1 MKMLKKI
8 AAAIMAV
15 AMATLMLTACGEDSA
30 PSYRLQ
36 KIVEANQKAGKIYAD
51 MTLVT
56 DGEFSPNYVYA
67 INGQNMYAKIQYAAN
82 GSMEVVVKDGK
93 GYRKDA
99 GQWVESANMGESL
112 KQGSTAITPVAGNI
126 VVVPE
131 YKIEATG
138 ETMYAETIVS
148 NGQEIAYCFNG
159 DKLAYIVTTVEGQT
173 ITLKVNKWENNYDQ
187 AIQDKLDLKA

>member
-36 KIVEANQKAGKIYAD
+36 KIVEANQKSGKVYAD
-51 MTLVT
+51 MTLV
-56 DGEFSPNYVYA
+56 DKESSANYVYA
-67 INGQNMYAKIQYAAN
+67 INGQNMYAKIQYTAN

-93 GYRKDA
+93 GYVKHADE
-99 GQWVESANMGESL
+99 WVESANMGESL
-112 KQGSTAITPVAGNI
+112 KQNSTAITPVAGNI
-126 VVVPE
+126 VVAPE
-131 YKIEATG
+131 YKVEATG

-159 DKLAYIVTTVEGQT
+159 DKLAYIVTTAEGQK
-173 ITLKVNKWENNYDQ
+173 ITLKVNKWENSYDQ

>member
-36 KIVEANQKAGKIYAD
+36 KIVEANQKSGKIYAD

-56 DGEFSPNYVYA
+56 GEEFSPNYVYA
-67 INGQNMYAKIQYAAN
+67 INGQNMYAKIQFTAN
-82 GSMEVVVKDGK
+82 NSMEVVVKDGK

-99 GQWVESANMGESL
+99 GQWVESPNMGESL
-112 KQGSTAITPVAGNI
+112 KQNSTAITPVAGNI
-126 VVVPE
+126 VVAPE

-159 DKLAYIVTTVEGQT
+159 DKLAYIVTAAEGQK

>member
-36 KIVEANQKAGKIYAD
+36 KIVEANQKASKIYAD

-56 DGEFSPNYVYA
+56 GEEFSPNYVYA
-67 INGQNMYAKIQYAAN
+67 INGQNMYAKIQFTAN
-82 GSMEVVVKDGK
+82 RSMEVVVKDGK
-93 GYRKDA
+93 GYMKEA
-99 GQWVESANMGESL
+99 GQWVEAPNMGENL
-112 KQGSTAITPVAGNI
+112 KQNSTAITPVAGNI
-126 VVVPE
+126 VVAPE
-131 YKIEATG
+131 YKVEATG

-159 DKLAYIVTTVEGQT
+159 DKLAYIVTTAEGQK
-173 ITLKVNKWENNYDQ
+173 ITLKVNKWENSYDQ

>member
-36 KIVEANQKAGKIYAD
+36 KIVEANQKSGKIYAD

-67 INGQNMYAKIQYAAN
+67 INGQNMYAKIQYTAN

-93 GYRKDA
+93 GYVKHA

-112 KQGSTAITPVAGNI
+112 KQNSTAITPVAGNI
-126 VVVPE
+126 VVAPE
-131 YKIEATG
+131 YKVEATG

-159 DKLAYIVTTVEGQT
+159 DKLAYIVTTAEGQK

>member
-15 AMATLMLTACGEDSA
+15 AMATLMLTACGEDGA

-36 KIVEANQKAGKIYAD
+36 KIVEANQKAGKIYAE

-56 DGEFSPNYVYA
+56 GKEFSPNYVYA

-93 GYRKDA
+93 GYVKHADE
-99 GQWVESANMGESL
+99 WVESANMGESL
-112 KQGSTAITPVAGNI
+112 KQSSTSITPVAGNI
-126 VVVPE
+126 VVAPE
-131 YKIEATG
+131 YKVEATG

-159 DKLAYIVTTVEGQT
+159 DKLAYIVTTAEGQK
-173 ITLKVNKWENNYDQ
+173 ITLKVNKWENSYDQ

>member
-36 KIVEANQKAGKIYAD
+36 KIVEANQKSGKIYAD

-67 INGQNMYAKIQYAAN
+67 INGQDMYAKMQFTAN
-82 GSMEVVVKDGK
+82 RSMEVVVKDGK
-93 GYRKDA
+93 GYYKNET
-99 GQWVESANMGESL
+99 GQWLRLLTWANL
-112 KQGSTAITPVAGNI
+112 
-126 VVVPE
+126 
-131 YKIEATG
+131 
-138 ETMYAETIVS
+138 
-148 NGQEIAYCFNG
+148 
-159 DKLAYIVTTVEGQT
+159 
-173 ITLKVNKWENNYDQ
+173 
-187 AIQDKLDLKA
+187 

>member
-36 KIVEANQKAGKIYAD
+36 KIVEANQKASKIYAD

-56 DGEFSPNYVYA
+56 GEEFSPNYVYA
-67 INGQNMYAKIQYAAN
+67 INGQNMYAKIQFTAN
-82 GSMEVVVKDGK
+82 NSMEVVVKDGK
-93 GYRKDA
+93 GYMKEA
-99 GQWVESANMGESL
+99 GQWVEAPNMGENL
-112 KQGSTAITPVAGNI
+112 KQNSTAITPVAGNI
-126 VVVPE
+126 VVAPE
-131 YKIEATG
+131 YKVEATG

-159 DKLAYIVTTVEGQT
+159 DKLAYIVTTAEGQK
-173 ITLKVNKWENNYDQ
+173 ITLKVNKWENSYDQ

>member
-36 KIVEANQKAGKIYAD
+36 KIVEANQKSGKIYAD

-56 DGEFSPNYVYA
+56 GEEFSPNYVYA
-67 INGQNMYAKIQYAAN
+67 INGQDMYAKIQFTAKN
-82 GSMEVVVKDGK
+82 SMEVVVKDGK
-93 GYRKDA
+93 GYMKEA
-99 GQWVESANMGESL
+99 GQWVEAPNMGENL
-112 KQGSTAITPVAGNI
+112 KQNSTAITPVAGNI
-126 VVVPE
+126 VVAPE
-131 YKIEATG
+131 YKVEATG

-159 DKLAYIVTTVEGQT
+159 DKLAYIVTTAEGQK
-173 ITLKVNKWENNYDQ
+173 ITLKVNKWENSYDQ

>member
-36 KIVEANQKAGKIYAD
+36 KIVEANQKASKIYAD

-56 DGEFSPNYVYA
+56 GKEFSPNYVYA
-67 INGQNMYAKIQYAAN
+67 INGQNMYAKIQFTAN
-82 GSMEVVVKDGK
+82 RSMEVVVKDGK
-93 GYRKDA
+93 GYMKEA
-99 GQWVESANMGESL
+99 GQWVEAPNMGENL
-112 KQGSTAITPVAGNI
+112 KQNSTAITPVAGNI
-126 VVVPE
+126 VVAPE
-131 YKIEATG
+131 YKVEATG

-159 DKLAYIVTTVEGQT
+159 DKLAYIVTTAEGQK
-173 ITLKVNKWENNYDQ
+173 ITLKVNKWENSYDQ

>member
-36 KIVEANQKAGKIYAD
+36 KIVEANQKSGKIYAD

-56 DGEFSPNYVYA
+56 DKGASANYVYA
-67 INGQNMYAKIQYAAN
+67 INGQDMYAKIQVTADY
-82 GSMEVVVKDGK
+82 SMEVVVKDGK
-93 GYRKDA
+93 GYRKQA
-99 GQWVESANMGESL
+99 GQWVESSSMGESL

-126 VVVPE
+126 VVAPE

-159 DKLAYIVTTVEGQT
+159 DKLAYIVTTAEGQK

>member
-15 AMATLMLTACGEDSA
+15 AMATLMLTACGADSA

-36 KIVEANQKAGKIYAD
+36 KIVEANQKSSKIYAD

-93 GYRKDA
+93 GYVKHA
-99 GQWVESANMGESL
+99 GQWVESSSMGESL

-126 VVVPE
+126 VVAPE
-131 YKIEATG
+131 YKLEATG
-138 ETMYAETIVS
+138 ETIVS

-159 DKLAYIVTTVEGQT
+159 DKLAYIVTTAEGQK